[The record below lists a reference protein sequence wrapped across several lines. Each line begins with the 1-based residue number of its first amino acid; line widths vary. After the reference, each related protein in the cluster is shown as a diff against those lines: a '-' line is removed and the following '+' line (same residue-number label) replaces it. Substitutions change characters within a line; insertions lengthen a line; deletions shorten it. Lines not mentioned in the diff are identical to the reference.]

1 MASQKEELSLLDA
14 FLNMSRNA
22 TGSESG
28 AASLTEFGEMAQ
40 QGKLQP
46 QQFQS
51 ERMAGDPKVS
61 PFAVMKQIGAEAF
74 GAAAEKV
81 NEVVKQA
88 ALGRKNLARAA
99 AKALMGDFPSVAGD
113 MMNDISSFS
122 PYNNTVRIY
131 ADQYKVGIEELK
143 MAVREMAGS
152 DSTPT
157 PTPTP
162 TATPEPNPLLA
173 KKEADVKYLKGQLS
187 KKELE
192 AVSALVSQPTPTAT
206 ATAAGGP
213 AIPAVTGQAMRDVS
227 LTPGQEQYLAA
238 HGMEAGDLV
247 GPFVQYDDPQDAAFT
262 SMVYSTLGPVKAGNA
277 RVMEAAKR
285 GKYFSQGHF
294 LLASAGGK
302 SAQEQKLDPDWT
314 YPKFLEGRKPS
325 EFMGSPVT
333 EEAYQDFLQGS
344 KRVYDNDPNWHEGSG
359 IGPVKAKYIGGVVE
373 YPAHEFS
380 IVAAREGI
388 TGRGLIGK
396 MRLESLGKTYKYWQ
410 NEQIRAPGSP
420 RRGFIAFWDELKG
433 KRGESQ
439 QVRQAQQQ

>member
-14 FLNMSRNA
+14 FLNLSRNA

-28 AASLTEFGEMAQ
+28 AGSLTEFGEMAQ

-46 QQFQS
+46 RQFQS

-99 AKALMGDFPSVAGD
+99 AKALIEDFPSVAGD

-157 PTPTP
+157 PTQTPTPTP
-162 TATPEPNPLLA
+162 TATPETYGLRGKEFQAAIDLA
-173 KKEADVKYLKGQLS
+173 PKPT
-187 KKELE
+187 
-192 AVSALVSQPTPTAT
+192 PTPTAP
-206 ATAAGGP
+206 AAGGP
-213 AIPAVTGQAMRDVS
+213 AIPAATGQVTRDVS

-294 LLASAGGK
+294 LLASVGGK
-302 SAQEQKLDPDWT
+302 SAQEQKLDPGWT
-314 YPKFLEGRKPS
+314 YSKFLEGRKPS

-359 IGPVKAKYIGGVVE
+359 IGPVKAGYIGGVVK

>member
-1 MASQKEELSLLDA
+1 
-14 FLNMSRNA
+14 
-22 TGSESG
+22 
-28 AASLTEFGEMAQ
+28 
-40 QGKLQP
+40 
-46 QQFQS
+46 
-51 ERMAGDPKVS
+51 
-61 PFAVMKQIGAEAF
+61 
-74 GAAAEKV
+74 
-81 NEVVKQA
+81 
-88 ALGRKNLARAA
+88 
-99 AKALMGDFPSVAGD
+99 
-113 MMNDISSFS
+113 
-122 PYNNTVRIY
+122 
-131 ADQYKVGIEELK
+131 
-143 MAVREMAGS
+143 
-152 DSTPT
+152 
-157 PTPTP
+157 
-162 TATPEPNPLLA
+162 
-173 KKEADVKYLKGQLS
+173 
-187 KKELE
+187 
-192 AVSALVSQPTPTAT
+192 
-206 ATAAGGP
+206 
-213 AIPAVTGQAMRDVS
+213 MRDVS

-294 LLASAGGK
+294 LLASVGGK

-314 YPKFLEGRKPS
+314 YSKFLEGRKPS

-359 IGPVKAKYIGGVVE
+359 IGPVKAGYIGGVVK

-410 NEQIRAPGSP
+410 NEQIRDPGSP